1 MTVTKNAP
9 WKVGALSRLSAPTA
23 AFGGLGE
30 AYMGIRRWNSERCL
44 RAAAFSSGIVKILTL
59 PDPCPISICSDPEQ
73 LMKGLDQ
80 ILRN

>member
-1 MTVTKNAP
+1 MRLG
-9 WKVGALSRLSAPTA
+9 KVGALSRLSAPTA

-44 RAAAFSSGIVKILTL
+44 CSSAFSSGIVKILTSS
-59 PDPCPISICSDPEQ
+59 DPCPITFCSDSEE